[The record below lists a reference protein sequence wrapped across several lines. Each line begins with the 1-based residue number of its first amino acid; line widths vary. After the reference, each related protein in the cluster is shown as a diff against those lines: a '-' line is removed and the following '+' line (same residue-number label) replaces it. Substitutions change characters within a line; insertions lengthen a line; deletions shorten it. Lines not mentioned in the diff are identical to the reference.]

1 MKSMVALRLPASLA
15 EGGVPVPR
23 LHLGEVRPSYTR
35 HERKLLLRQ
44 IALLAKRPDALSEEY
59 PGCSG
64 QKATTL

>member
-1 MKSMVALRLPASLA
+1 MKSMVALRLPASTL
-15 EGGVPVPR
+15 R
-23 LHLGEVRPSYTR
+23 VRPSYAR